1 LDIRRLAHS
10 LSTYSKTRA
19 NVETSEASMSERTP
33 VVALSI
39 AGLVAPIWFTTL
51 VIVQGVLQP
60 DYSHVAMP
68 VSALAAWPAG
78 WIQRIN
84 FYVTGALMAAFTI
97 AVHRTIE
104 PTRYGGVGIALLFT
118 SCVGLVIAGLFP
130 WIMVNGVPT
139 ETKPHVVGAV
149 LSFAGASIGLIA
161 LSRRMAADASW
172 QNLAS
177 YVFATGV
184 TMLILFIALGA
195 FAIGDGTP
203 LHPWAGLLQR
213 VLAFIWFA
221 CVIVIAFRSLLV
233 SRRSRPAPGA
243 GRLS

>member
-1 LDIRRLAHS
+1 
-10 LSTYSKTRA
+10 
-19 NVETSEASMSERTP
+19 MSARTP

-51 VIVQGVLQP
+51 VIVQGILQP
-60 DYSHVAMP
+60 DYSQIAMP
-68 VSALAAWPAG
+68 ISALAAWPAG
-78 WIQRIN
+78 WMQRIN
-84 FYVTGALMAAFTI
+84 FYVLGTLMAAFTI
-97 AVHRTIE
+97 AVHRTIQ
-104 PTRYGGVGIALLFT
+104 PTRYGRVGIALLFT
-118 SCVGLVIAGLFP
+118 SCVGLIIAGLFP

-149 LSFAGASIGLIA
+149 LSFVGGSIGLIA
-161 LSRRMAADASW
+161 LSRCMGADARW
-172 QNLAS
+172 QSLAT

-184 TMLILFIALGA
+184 TMLILFITLGA

-221 CVIVIAFRSLLV
+221 CVIIIAFRSLRIA
-233 SRRSRPAPGA
+233 RRA
-243 GRLS
+243 